1 MTLPEQALAPW
12 YECDQRFIAAHNQPA
27 VLIDLAL
34 SRDVDSH
41 RLLRGTGL
49 FHDDILAGQVKISPQ
64 QFLQLIDNA
73 ERLLGASDTS
83 FLFGQRLLP
92 GHYGAAS
99 NALRYAVS
107 LQQALTLLVEQRALL
122 SPLLAPRLL
131 IDEHHA
137 YIYWLD
143 SGGCGEQRRFL
154 VEASMTAVYAS
165 SRWLAGEKLP
175 WQCSF
180 SHAQP
185 RYIEQ
190 YWVNLGELV
199 QFDRQVDMMRIPRH
213 YLHQPWPMTSATVGQ
228 VAQQQSLRQLH
239 ELGFD
244 AGLLDRLYDYLH
256 AHIREPLNLERVAQ
270 AFAMSPATFK
280 RKLHKHGT
288 HFQEQIDL
296 VRKHVALYLYQV
308 RGYSNEDV
316 AAYLQFRDTTN
327 FRRSFKRWT
336 GFSPSTLLQLLG
348 P

>member
-1 MTLPEQALAPW
+1 MAVKTTW
-12 YECDQRFIAAHNQPA
+12 YECDSRFIAAHYQPA
-27 VLIDLAL
+27 ALLDLAL
-34 SRDVDSH
+34 GRDVDSH

-49 FHDDILAGQVKISPQ
+49 FHDDILAGQVRISPR

-73 ERLLGASDTS
+73 QRLLAADDTS

-99 NALRYAVS
+99 HALRHAAS
-107 LQQALTLLVEQRALL
+107 LHQALTLLVEQRALL

-131 IDEHHA
+131 VDEHNV
-137 YIYWLD
+137 YLYWLD
-143 SGGCGEQRRFL
+143 SCGAGEQRRFL
-154 VEASMTAVYAS
+154 LEASMTAVYAS

-190 YWVNLGELV
+190 YWVNLGEQV
-199 QFDRQVDMMRIPRH
+199 QFDRQVDMMSIARH
-213 YLHQPWPMTSATVGQ
+213 HLHQPWPMASATVGQ
-228 VAQQQSLRQLH
+228 VAQQQSQRQLD

-244 AGLLDRLYDYLH
+244 ASLLDRLYDHLQT
-256 AHIREPLNLERVAQ
+256 HIRQPMNLEQVAQ
-270 AFAMSPATFK
+270 AFEMSPATLK

-288 HFQEQIDL
+288 HFQEQLDL
-296 VRKHVALYLYQV
+296 VRKHVALYLYQAK
-308 RGYSNEDV
+308 GYSNEDV
-316 AAYLQFRDTTN
+316 AAYLQFHDTTN

-336 GFSPSTLLQLLG
+336 GFAPSALLQLLG